1 MLLLIFSL
9 IFCTTTSTDIVNN
22 ISASVF
28 ASTSTT
34 IKITRTHLN
43 PNEDEIY
50 KEYIYKENDKIRI
63 DVDFGDSTITTF
75 VYDGKTGYKDGKALS
90 KAGSIEM
97 VLFGCPC
104 GYLSAMEQIY
114 ESDYEETAAIFA
126 TGRQGNK
133 LFLDYKTHLPIRY
146 ELNNKSVV
154 FGKYKKID
162 GFGNFPF
169 FMAKTGPDGVAAITR
184 ITDVEKMIILPANFF
199 SVPRHSDT
207 ETLD

>member
-63 DVDFGDSTITTF
+63 DVDFG
-75 VYDGKTGYKDGKALS
+75 
-90 KAGSIEM
+90 
-97 VLFGCPC
+97 
-104 GYLSAMEQIY
+104 
-114 ESDYEETAAIFA
+114 
-126 TGRQGNK
+126 
-133 LFLDYKTHLPIRY
+133 
-146 ELNNKSVV
+146 
-154 FGKYKKID
+154 
-162 GFGNFPF
+162 
-169 FMAKTGPDGVAAITR
+169 
-184 ITDVEKMIILPANFF
+184 
-199 SVPRHSDT
+199 
-207 ETLD
+207 